1 MSAAL
6 ADLVQEL
13 IKEVRLLKRAQQ
25 KPAREA
31 WKPSEVAQ
39 KLGYADKRPVYDL
52 IHAGKLGAIEV
63 NGQYLV
69 PDAELQRFLAPGI
82 QKSA

>member
-6 ADLVQEL
+6 EEAFHEL
-13 IKEVRLLKRAQQ
+13 AKEVRLLRKAQQ

-31 WKPSEVAQ
+31 WKPTEVAQ
-39 KLGYADKRPVYDL
+39 KLGYADRRPVLDL

-82 QKSA
+82 KQTA